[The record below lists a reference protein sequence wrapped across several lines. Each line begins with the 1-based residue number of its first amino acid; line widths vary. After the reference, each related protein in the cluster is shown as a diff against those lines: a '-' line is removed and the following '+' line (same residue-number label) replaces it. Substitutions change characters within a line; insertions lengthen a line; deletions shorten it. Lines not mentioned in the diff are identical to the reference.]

1 MHRPGARGP
10 LRDSDQ
16 GDPAPGY
23 ASPVAPKTVSPKR
36 RTAFTTTVFMKRLMA
51 WSGIV
56 FLLFV
61 IFHMYGNTHYFEGEI
76 AYDHYTDYE
85 IGRASCRERV

>member
-1 MHRPGARGP
+1 
-10 LRDSDQ
+10 
-16 GDPAPGY
+16 
-23 ASPVAPKTVSPKR
+23 
-36 RTAFTTTVFMKRLMA
+36 MKRLMA

-76 AYDHYTDYE
+76 AYDHYAIWLRQLLQPLLPRSEEHTSE
-85 IGRASCRERV
+85 LQSR